1 MHPHPIPD
9 AALRFEF
16 VRSRG
21 PGGQN
26 VNKVATAVQ
35 LHVEVA
41 LLGETPPVQR
51 RLLQLA
57 GQKAT
62 TDGRIVFFVDT
73 ARTQTRNRE
82 LALERLRELILA
94 ARHVPRRRI
103 ATRPTVSSVR
113 TRLDTKKKEG
123 VTKRLRRSPASHD
136 D

>member
-1 MHPHPIPD
+1 MHPDLIPD

-35 LHVEVA
+35 LHVDVA
-41 LLGETPPVQR
+41 LLGESLPVQA
-51 RLLQLA
+51 RLLALA

-73 ARTQTRNRE
+73 ARTQNRNRE
-82 LALERLRELILA
+82 RLTALLIK
-94 ARHVPRRRI
+94 ARHVPRKRVPTKPSMSERRH
-103 ATRPTVSSVR
+103 
-113 TRLDTKKKEG
+113 RLDTKKKEG
-123 VTKRLRRSPASHD
+123 VIKRLRRSPGSQD

>member
-1 MHPHPIPD
+1 MNPDQIPD
-9 AALRFEF
+9 AALQFEF

-35 LHVEVA
+35 LSVDVA
-41 LLGETPPVQR
+41 RLGESAAVQQ
-51 RLLQLA
+51 RLLALA

-62 TDGRIVFFVDT
+62 ADGRIVFFVDT

-82 LALERLRELILA
+82 LALERLNELIVR

-103 ATRPTVSSVR
+103 ATRPTLGSVR
-113 TRLDTKKKEG
+113 ERLDTKKKEG
-123 VTKRLRRSPASHD
+123 VIKKLRRSPAGHD